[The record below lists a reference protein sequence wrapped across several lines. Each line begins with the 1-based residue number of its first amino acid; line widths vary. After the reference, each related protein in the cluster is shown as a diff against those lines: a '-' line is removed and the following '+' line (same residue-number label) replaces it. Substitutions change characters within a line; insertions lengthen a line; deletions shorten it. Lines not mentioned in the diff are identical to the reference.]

1 MSVKDFGII
10 QAELLLERK
19 ENKPQ
24 AGEVCTATVLVK
36 NSRGLYVDINKTYEA
51 YIPAQE
57 LGSVD
62 YNVGDRI
69 EACVVGTEA
78 NQDGI
83 YKLSLKEIENSK
95 NWHKLEELQG
105 QSLDLLITRLVK
117 SGVEVEI
124 IATKQTAFVPFRY
137 IDSHYGPLAGLDQ
150 NDWVGRHISGRIQE
164 LDRSKNKIIL
174 NNRVISEEQKIAH
187 TEEVMRSLAIGQE
200 VHGKIVRLAD
210 FGVFVDVGGVDALVP
225 ASELSWRRFKKPSDI
240 VKVGDELTAKVFR
253 VDTENKK
260 IGLSV
265 KQAQLD
271 PWTVLPEFI
280 QIGARVSGPIVTR
293 ADFGVFVEILPGVEA
308 LLHKSNFNEGAE
320 FPEIGTRLEAEI
332 SNLNASQRRMGIK
345 LLHITPDQTEEKEL
359 EHV

>member
-1 MSVKDFGII
+1 MSAKDFGII

-19 ENKPQ
+19 ENKPK
-24 AGEVCTATVLVK
+24 AGEICSATVLVK

-57 LGSVD
+57 LGSID

-69 EACVVGTEA
+69 EACIIGNDA

-83 YKLSLKEIENSK
+83 YKLSLREIENSK

-124 IATKQTAFVPFRY
+124 ASTKQTAFVPFRY
-137 IDSHYGPLAGLDQ
+137 IDSHYGPLSGLAQ
-150 NDWVGRHISGRIQE
+150 NDWIGKHISGRIQE
-164 LDRSKNKIIL
+164 LDRTKNKIIL
-174 NNRVISEEQKIAH
+174 NNRVISDEQKAAH
-187 TEEVMRSLAIGQE
+187 TEEVMRTLSIGQE
-200 VHGKIVRLAD
+200 IHGKIVRIAD

-225 ASELSWRRFKKPSDI
+225 ASELSWRRFKKPSDL

-265 KQAQLD
+265 KQAQAD

-280 QIGARVSGPIVTR
+280 QLGAKVSGAIVTQ
-293 ADFGVFVEILPGVEA
+293 ADFGVFVEILPGIEA
-308 LLHKSNFNEGAE
+308 LLHKSNFADDTN
-320 FPEIGTRLEAEI
+320 FPEIGTVVEAEI
-332 SNLNASQRRMGIK
+332 SNLNPSQRRMGIK
-345 LLHITPDQTEEKEL
+345 LLKVIPNQEEKEL